1 MEGVLSPT
9 PGRQDEGGR
18 GLGPSSKEIDEK
30 GELGSSPGSH
40 GLLRQDGAD
49 GHILDSGFIPCF
61 PIFPI
66 MEPNGS
72 LSTSSLISTLT
83 ALFQF
88 WSPPQSFSLKPFLLC
103 PHLAQ
108 WLLQHKPTALS
119 LLHRGHWATGCCSS
133 YSSHHTVP
141 PPGDPHH
148 PPPGKETAVAGTK
161 TAQDGKMRNSVRMF
175 DSKSP
180 PYKPPRQDSGHTSTS
195 RRVWSSAQLCPVW
208 TV

>member
-1 MEGVLSPT
+1 
-9 PGRQDEGGR
+9 
-18 GLGPSSKEIDEK
+18 
-30 GELGSSPGSH
+30 
-40 GLLRQDGAD
+40 
-49 GHILDSGFIPCF
+49 
-61 PIFPI
+61 

-72 LSTSSLISTLT
+72 LSISSLISTLT

-141 PPGDPHH
+141 PPGDPPH
-148 PPPGKETAVAGTK
+148 PPRKP
-161 TAQDGKMRNSVRMF
+161 F
-175 DSKSP
+175 P
-180 PYKPPRQDSGHTSTS
+180 PFQVCLIPVLPHFL
-195 RRVWSSAQLCPVW
+195 LCPAARMVW
-208 TV
+208 FQGQLRGPFWVMSKTPQDKALSLETLTASHHGPLSICHS